1 MITSKLGSR
10 SDSKFD
16 DDRKSVENEDDVI
29 VNNAGHDEDSAK
41 FFPVFQDDR
50 DLLFYKR
57 SRLGHFDLYST
68 LPLVI
73 MYVVAFA
80 TRSNLP
86 SITTSGP
93 IFASALAIAVICL
106 GLYAAILVPIVINHF
121 GRSPNHSVVHLMAR
135 KFLDSRMRQLIEQIV
150 PVSLSLSTGLFLYAR
165 VRAGQCE
172 NITDMWT
179 TQSCN
184 PYENN
189 LSIPHDQTILCYLGP
204 LLMQFLM
211 KGSKFQLI
219 LLSWAMSTVFIA
231 ISLVFVK
238 GLPELWTLLY
248 SLFFLFVV
256 IENERLM
263 RISYIENKR
272 VMRHEYNREEFVAA
286 ARTHSHA
293 IEKVPFEECHYFKQ
307 LTDHDAYYDHL
318 SSRIFFIETAS

>member
-1 MITSKLGSR
+1 MITCKLGSR

-16 DDRKSVENEDDVI
+16 DDRKSVDNEDDII
-29 VNNAGHDEDSAK
+29 VNNAGHEEDSAK
-41 FFPVFQDDR
+41 YFPVFQDDQ
-50 DLLFYKR
+50 DLLYYKR

-80 TRSNLP
+80 TRSNLT
-86 SITTSGP
+86 SISTSGP
-93 IFASALAIAVICL
+93 IFASALAMAVLSL
-106 GLYAAILVPIVINHF
+106 GLYAAILVPTVINHCS
-121 GRSPNHSVVHLMAR
+121 RSPNHSDTVVHLMAR
-135 KFLDSRMRQLIEQIV
+135 KLLDSRMRQLIEQIV

-172 NITDMWT
+172 NISDMWT
-179 TQSCN
+179 AQSCN

-204 LLMQFLM
+204 LLMQFLV
-211 KGSKFQLI
+211 KGSRFQLI
-219 LLSWAMSTVFIA
+219 LLSWAMSVVFIA
-231 ISLVFVK
+231 ISLVYVK

-286 ARTHSHA
+286 AKTHSHA
-293 IEKVPFEECHYFKQ
+293 IEKV
-307 LTDHDAYYDHL
+307 T
-318 SSRIFFIETAS
+318 